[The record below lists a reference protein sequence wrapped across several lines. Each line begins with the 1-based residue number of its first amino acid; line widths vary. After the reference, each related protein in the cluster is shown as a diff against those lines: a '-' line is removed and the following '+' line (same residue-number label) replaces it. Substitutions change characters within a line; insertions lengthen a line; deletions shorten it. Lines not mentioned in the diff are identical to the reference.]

1 MITIPP
7 GSDVQAVLEA
17 TTYPLTHLIH
27 VKLEEDGLQH
37 GGVSLDHIELKSRA
51 CSTIANDERDSAK
64 DQLVPRPRES
74 LPGQIICCSSKA
86 APHWLV
92 FTLEK
97 QGTAIPTAEV
107 RPLGPDS
114 G

>member
-1 MITIPP
+1 M
-7 GSDVQAVLEA
+7 
-17 TTYPLTHLIH
+17 H
-27 VKLEEDGLQH
+27 VKLIEDGMQH
-37 GGVSLDHIELKSRA
+37 SGISLDHVELEDRA

-64 DQLVPRPRES
+64 DQLVPMPRRS
-74 LPGQIICCSSKA
+74 LAGQIMCCSNKA
-86 APHWLV
+86 APHRLV

-107 RPLGPDS
+107 WPLGPDS